1 MVEQRVEQRVIQL
14 IASRVVEPEKVTA
27 ESTLDELECIWLVKM
42 GILIAVEDEFGIDID
57 ESDIEGLD
65 SVGKIIS
72 YVGQKARP
80 N

>member
-1 MVEQRVEQRVIQL
+1 MITEDRVLAIV
-14 IASRVVEPEKVTA
+14 ASRVVESESVTA
-27 ESTLDELECIWLVKM
+27 ESTLDELGVVWL
-42 GILIAVEDEFGIDID
+42 GQIAILMAIEDEFGIDID